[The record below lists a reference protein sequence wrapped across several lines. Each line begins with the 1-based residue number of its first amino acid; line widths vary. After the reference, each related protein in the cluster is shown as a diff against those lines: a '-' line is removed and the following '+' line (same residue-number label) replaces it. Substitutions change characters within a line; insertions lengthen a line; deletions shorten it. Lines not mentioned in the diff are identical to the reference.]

1 MPASAARDEETG
13 KSLSAGNMYRKASAS
28 PTVYKGTV
36 YYPVYQPPVG
46 SAACSVGDAYI
57 CSADDE
63 CGTNTSIDIA
73 GAQKTVSTESQ
84 FDDDSGC
91 YYLQPGVLSKL
102 VVFSDKLFANITTS
116 SEDQKDTLISLLS
129 TQGEITSFKGGWRH
143 NF

>member
-1 MPASAARDEETG
+1 
-13 KSLSAGNMYRKASAS
+13 MYRKASAP

-36 YYPVYQPPVG
+36 YYPVYEPPEG
-46 SAACSVGDAYI
+46 SAACSVGNAFI

-129 TQGEITSFKGGWRH
+129 TQGYISSFKGGWRH

>member
-1 MPASAARDEETG
+1 MLKKDAWIFTLDKPDNKRLDVAPGLTDEG
-13 KSLSAGNMYRKASAS
+13 GNSISAGNRYRKASAS

-73 GAQKTVSTESQ
+73 GAQKTVSKESQ
-84 FDDDSGC
+84 FYDDSGC
-91 YYLQPGVLSKL
+91 YYLPVS
-102 VVFSDKLFANITTS
+102 
-116 SEDQKDTLISLLS
+116 
-129 TQGEITSFKGGWRH
+129 
-143 NF
+143 